1 MQIDCVK
8 GTPKLVGRGVYR
20 KVFRVGEFVLKVEA
34 SRGGNKNVK
43 SLRKRAVVADAH
55 QRRIRKEL
63 TFLPRYYG
71 TILAGVGDGGAP
83 VPVVITVHEYVEPIR
98 ISSINSYSI
107 KTLKAL
113 FDLIKRASERGYL
126 LDMKLTNFGRRGG
139 EIVYL
144 DECGIGKGPIP
155 PDVQKHLSE
164 FVQFVQGLFEKVI
177 LLHK

>member
-1 MQIDCVK
+1 MRIDCVK
-8 GTPKLVGRGVYR
+8 GTPKLVGRGVNR
-20 KVFRVGEFVLKVEA
+20 KVFRVGKFVLKVEA
-34 SRGGNKNVK
+34 GHRGKNIEG
-43 SLRKRAVVADAH
+43 LRKRAVAADAH

-126 LDMKLTNFGRRGG
+126 LDMKPGNFGRRGKK
-139 EIVYL
+139 IVYL
-144 DECGIGKGPIP
+144 DECGIGRGPIP
-155 PDVQKHLSE
+155 PDVQERLSE
-164 FVQFVQGLFEKVI
+164 FGQFVWKKFSSEM
-177 LLHK
+177 